1 MKRLLASCFGL
12 GRLPLAPGTWGS
24 LPTAIIFGLMWHFH
38 ASGISIS
45 IAMAALAL
53 AGSIVCV
60 RFAPVVIRATGKGD
74 PGEVVADELA
84 GQAVTFLFIPFLT
97 LETFSTGQ
105 IWVTTVAGFL
115 LFRLFD
121 IAKPW
126 PIRRLEKLP
135 EGWGVLADDLLA
147 GVYAGIVLLLC
158 YKIGLIR
165 YISGLFVCSEGSSLG
180 VLHAVILGI
189 VQGVTEFLPV
199 SSSGHLVLFENLFNF
214 DPETPEMLLFDLA
227 VHVGTVAAIFIVFR
241 KSIAAFVR
249 NLLVCGK
256 YGKSPVEIY
265 KKSPSVHV
273 LVLAILAT
281 SVTGT
286 CGLLGEKYFTA
297 ARGRLLIVAS
307 MWIVTGT
314 LLLITDLR
322 KKSRLGLR
330 QFGIWAAIV
339 VGLAQAAAIMPGI
352 SRSGATICAAIL
364 LGLRRRWAVEFSF
377 LIAIPAI
384 LGATVVQSVKDFA
397 QISSGS
403 LPIGSV
409 VIGSVAAALTGI
421 LALKLLIKTSRTA
434 NLKYFAFYC
443 YFLACFV
450 LVYRLR

>member
-1 MKRLLASCFGL
+1 MRRLLASCFGL

-24 LPTAIIFGLMWHFH
+24 LPTAIIFGLMWQLH

-45 IAMAALAL
+45 IVMAVLAL

-60 RFAPVVIRATGKGD
+60 KFVPVVIRATGKGD

-147 GVYAGIVLLLC
+147 GVYAGIVLFFC
-158 YKIGLIR
+158 CKIGLIS
-165 YISGLFVCSEGSSLG
+165 YISGFFVRTEGSSLN
-180 VLHAVILGI
+180 VLHAVILGV

-199 SSSGHLVLFENLFNF
+199 SSSGHLVLFENLFGFN
-214 DPETPEMLLFDLA
+214 PETPEMLLFDLA
-227 VHVGTVAAIFIVFR
+227 VHVGTLAAIFIVFR
-241 KSIAAFVR
+241 KSIAALVR

-265 KKSPSVHV
+265 KKSPSVHL
-273 LVLAILAT
+273 LVLAIFAT
-281 SVTGT
+281 AVTAVF
-286 CGLLGEKYFTA
+286 GLLGEKYFAA
-297 ARGRLLIVAS
+297 ARGSLLIVAS

-322 KKSRLGLR
+322 GKSRLGLR

-364 LGLRRRWAVEFSF
+364 FGLRRRWAVEFSF

-384 LGATVVQSVKDFA
+384 LGATVVQSLRDFA
-397 QISSGS
+397 EISSGS

-443 YFLACFV
+443 YILACFV
-450 LVYRLR
+450 LVYLLR